1 MNNKPQEPRFP
12 QNVPLPVTPLS
23 PGDVAVIA
31 EMMRGYLAYVRVA
44 FRASAQRDAYVQ
56 YIEHLRRRL
65 TGPYPDNTPLPLTLH
80 DIKTIEAAMST
91 FEVITTHIAP
101 PTKERDATVAACA
114 CLRQRIARM
123 RSSSPSRRDL
133 N

>member
-1 MNNKPQEPRFP
+1 
-12 QNVPLPVTPLS
+12 
-23 PGDVAVIA
+23 VIA
-31 EMMRGYLAYVRVA
+31 EMMRGHLAFVRLA
-44 FRASAQRDAYVQ
+44 FRASPQRDAYVQ

-65 TGPYPDNTPLPLTLH
+65 ARQYRDNTPLPLTLE
-80 DIKTIEAAMST
+80 DIETIEAAMSI
-91 FEVITTHIAP
+91 FEVITTHMAL

-123 RSSSPSRRDL
+123 RSDSPSRRYL